1 MPEEVAVLTLGLS
14 CHPCGMLS
22 RGGAASLLI
31 QLSAVLSVWSS
42 VVIHS
47 FTFEQGYDELLVPS
61 EVAKLLLMP
70 FQRGFYIFW
79 SSVDVCSKC
88 LCGFSWSCQQLVS
101 PQSIA
106 AVHRGIW
113 WSHLPFP
120 GKALGDC
127 FSPCLLGRFIFNCIR
142 L

>member
-70 FQRGFYIFW
+70 FRE
-79 SSVDVCSKC
+79 V
-88 LCGFSWSCQQLVS
+88 
-101 PQSIA
+101 
-106 AVHRGIW
+106 
-113 WSHLPFP
+113 
-120 GKALGDC
+120 
-127 FSPCLLGRFIFNCIR
+127 FIFSGAQWMFVLNVCVDSLGAVSSLAAHRALLPYTEAYGGLTFLFLER